1 MYIKQFLRDKEELRE
16 ELLAHRIVYTTSTQ
30 EHLDARDV
38 IIELSTLQGMTL
50 LVSTAEEVEALN
62 DSNPLISAE
71 VFELGERIRGES
83 PLGFLVDT
91 TDTEWQRK
99 AIVELIYQGID
110 FGTVIKE
117 RGA

>member
-30 EHLDARDV
+30 EHLDARRAM
-38 IIELSTLQGMTL
+38 IELSTLHGMTL
-50 LVSTAEEVEALN
+50 LVSTVEEVEVLN
-62 DSNPLISAE
+62 DSNPLTSVE

-83 PLGFLVDT
+83 PLGFLVDP
-91 TDTEWQRK
+91 TDTEWQRQ

-110 FGTVIKE
+110 FGTAIKE

>member
-16 ELLAHRIVYTTSTQ
+16 KLLAHRIVYTTSAQ
-30 EHLDARDV
+30 EDLDARRV
-38 IIELSTLQGMTL
+38 IIELSTLHGMTL

-83 PLGFLVDT
+83 PLGFLVDP

-110 FGTVIKE
+110 FGTAIKE

>member
-16 ELLAHRIVYTTSTQ
+16 GLLAHRIVYTTSTQ
-30 EHLDARDV
+30 EHLDARRV
-38 IIELSTLQGMTL
+38 MIELSTLHGMTL

-83 PLGFLVDT
+83 PLGFLLDPR
-91 TDTEWQRK
+91 DTEWQRR

-110 FGTVIKE
+110 FGTAINE